1 MDILKE
7 IELLDCPLCGG
18 AGVLSEEGGWA
29 FSVQC
34 CDCGACT
41 SHAIYHTPEERLEA
55 AASAAR
61 CWNRGKVINPA
72 PGE

>member
-1 MDILKE
+1 MDYLEE

-18 AGVLSEEGGWA
+18 PGELYEEGGWA

-34 CDCGACT
+34 CDCGAHT
-41 SHAIYHTPEERLEA
+41 AHAIYRTPEERLDA
-55 AASAAR
+55 AKSAAT
-61 CWNRGKVINPA
+61 CWNRGKVVNPG